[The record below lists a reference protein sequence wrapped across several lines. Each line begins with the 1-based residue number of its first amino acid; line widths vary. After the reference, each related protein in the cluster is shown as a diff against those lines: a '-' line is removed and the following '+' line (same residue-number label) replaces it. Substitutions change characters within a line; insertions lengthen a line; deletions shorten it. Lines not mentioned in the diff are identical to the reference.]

1 LDEKKAIVMG
11 CRFYNAGPQ
20 RTTRLL
26 SGLDKPVTLEAIK
39 DAALANPWNK
49 QAGLIDGVQRAI
61 QQTYEYCVAMS

>member
-1 LDEKKAIVMG
+1 
-11 CRFYNAGPQ
+11 
-20 RTTRLL
+20 
-26 SGLDKPVTLEAIK
+26 LDKPVTLEAIK